1 MFEYNAY
8 DDLNAV
14 IDCNI
19 TISPELTVDKVIL
32 KVNCKEIELDD
43 ATAQLVYDALEVR
56 ISQKIDTYIDDMN
69 GANLIAQH
77 EHRMQMKMEGF

>member
-19 TISPELTVDKVIL
+19 TISPELTVDKVML
-32 KVNCKEIELDD
+32 TVNGKEIELDD
-43 ATAQLVYDALEVR
+43 ASAQLVYDALEVR
-56 ISQKIDTYIDDMN
+56 ITQKIDTYIDDMN

>member
-1 MFEYNAY
+1 MFEYNAC

-19 TISPELTVDKVIL
+19 TISPELTVDKVML
-32 KVNCKEIELDD
+32 TVNGKEIELDD
-43 ATAQLVYDALEVR
+43 ASAQLVYDALEVR
-56 ISQKIDTYIDDMN
+56 ITQKIDTYIDDMN

-77 EHRMQMKMEGF
+77 EERIQMKMEGF

>member
-1 MFEYNAY
+1 MFEYNAC

-32 KVNCKEIELDD
+32 TVNGKEIELDD

-56 ISQKIDTYIDDMN
+56 IKQKIDAYFEDMN
-69 GANLIAQH
+69 GENLITQH
-77 EHRMQMKMEGF
+77 EDRIQMKMEGL